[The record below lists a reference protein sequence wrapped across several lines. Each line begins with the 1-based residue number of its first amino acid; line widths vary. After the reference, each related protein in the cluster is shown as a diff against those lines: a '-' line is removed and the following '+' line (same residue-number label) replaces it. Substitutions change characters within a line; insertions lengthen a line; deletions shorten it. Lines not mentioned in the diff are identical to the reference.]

1 MGELLVG
8 SSVQVRVP
16 ASSANL
22 GPGFDSVG
30 LALGLWDSCVAT
42 VTERPGVRID
52 VEGEGAPDVPRDAS
66 HLVVRAM
73 LRAWEELGVEP
84 AAGLHLECRNAVPH
98 GRGLGSS
105 ATAIVTG
112 VVAAQALHDVCRGV
126 TAPPDLA
133 FTNDLAARLEGHPD
147 NSSASVF
154 GGLTLSWSDSSWSD
168 SSSPE
173 SSLSESSLSDSPA
186 EGTRTLRLTPHPDV
200 RAVVLVPAAQ
210 LSTAKA
216 RSVLPTHIR
225 HADAALNSARAALLV
240 QAVTSQ
246 PAYLLAGTRDWLHQE
261 ARRDSFPAS
270 MALVDALRSRGHA
283 AVISGAG
290 PSVLVLTAHQ
300 HVPAIAAMVEAQAA
314 DAWQVLDPGVPATG
328 AQVRALRRGG
338 DVLDA
343 LD

>member
-1 MGELLVG
+1 MGELLAG

-30 LALGLWDSCVAT
+30 LALGLWDTCVAT
-42 VTERPGVRID
+42 VTDEPGVRID
-52 VEGEGAPDVPRDAS
+52 VDGEGADEVPRDAS

-73 LRAWEELGVEP
+73 VRAWEELGTQP
-84 AAGLHLECRNAVPH
+84 AAGLHLECRNEVPH

-112 VVAAQALHDVCRGV
+112 IVAAQALHDVCRGV
-126 TAPPDLA
+126 TDPLDLT

-147 NSSASVF
+147 NSSASVY
-154 GGLTLSWSDSSWSD
+154 GGLTLSWAD
-168 SSSPE
+168 SPE
-173 SSLSESSLSDSPA
+173 G
-186 EGTRTLRLTPHPDV
+186 GTQTLRLQPHRDV
-200 RAVVLVPAAQ
+200 RALVLVPAAQ

-225 HADAALNSARAALLV
+225 HGDAALNSARAALLV
-240 QAVTSQ
+240 QALTSQ
-246 PAYLLAGTRDWLHQE
+246 PAYLLAATREWLHQE

-270 MALVDALRSRGHA
+270 MAVVDELRDRGHA

-290 PSVLVLTAHQ
+290 PSVLVLTTDDQ
-300 HVPAIAAMVEAQAA
+300 VSAIAGEAS
-314 DAWQVLDPGVPATG
+314 DSWQVLDPGIPETG
-328 AQVRALRRGG
+328 AQVRRLRRGG
-338 DVLDA
+338 DILGSRD
-343 LD
+343 

>member
-1 MGELLVG
+1 MGELLAG

-52 VEGEGAPDVPRDAS
+52 VEGEGAHDVPRDAS

-84 AAGLHLECRNAVPH
+84 APGLHLECRNAVPH

-126 TAPPDLA
+126 TGSPDLA

-147 NSSASVF
+147 NSSASVY
-154 GGLTLSWSDSSWSD
+154 GGLTLSW
-168 SSSPE
+168 
-173 SSLSESSLSDSPA
+173 SDSPA

-225 HADAALNSARAALLV
+225 HGDAALNSARAALLV
-240 QAVTSQ
+240 QAVTSH
-246 PAYLLAGTRDWLHQE
+246 PAYLLAATRDWLHQE

-270 MALVDALRSRGHA
+270 MALVDSLRSRGHA

-290 PSVLVLTAHQ
+290 PSVLVLSTRD
-300 HVPAIAAMVEAQAA
+300 HVPAVTSLVQAQAA